1 MSLPD
6 ADRAARDTRGAL
18 RILVVDDDVNV
29 ARAMCR
35 RLRGHDVQVASSG
48 VDAVMLCM
56 RGDFDLILCDVMMPN
71 LSGVGVHQ
79 RLSILRPE
87 MVPRIVFVTGGIF
100 TDEVTAFMER
110 VENRILEKPV
120 DREVLAGVLAEA
132 ATWR

>member
-1 MSLPD
+1 MSLPA
-6 ADRAARDTRGAL
+6 ADRAARESSRAL
-18 RILVVDDDVNV
+18 RILVVDDDVHV

-35 RLRGHDVQVASSG
+35 RLRGHDVHMASSG
-48 VDAVMLCM
+48 VDAVALCLQ
-56 RGDFDLILCDVMMPN
+56 GDFDLILCDVMMPN

-100 TDEVTAFMER
+100 TEEVVAFMDR

-120 DREVLAGVLAEA
+120 DRQVLADVLAA
-132 ATWR
+132 AAAWR